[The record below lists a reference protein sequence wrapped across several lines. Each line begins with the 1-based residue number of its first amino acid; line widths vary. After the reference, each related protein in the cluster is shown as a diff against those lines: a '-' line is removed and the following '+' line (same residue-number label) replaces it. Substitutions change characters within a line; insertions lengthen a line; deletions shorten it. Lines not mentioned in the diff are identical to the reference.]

1 MVVSMDM
8 EFNRFVFRHNDKLF
22 QLWYPDMMNSI
33 FGKKIISECYGSIH
47 KYLRSLA
54 APLYAPKN
62 LKEAFVSEMESII
75 TESLRTW
82 AANPNIEVK
91 EAITD
96 VS

>member
-1 MVVSMDM
+1 
-8 EFNRFVFRHNDKLF
+8 
-22 QLWYPDMMNSI
+22 MNSI

-62 LKEAFVSEMESII
+62 LREVFVSEMESII